1 MMTSSLKVIQNGST
15 GVPSRLFSIK
25 SEPSLSAFKN
35 LCSRKATQQEY
46 PLSTEIA
53 SNVPIYN
60 ISRLDINE
68 NLLVQ
73 LQSEWHHILLSGP
86 GVLVLKNMYPDKRLI
101 ENVNH
106 VYQGIIGSEKQESR
120 KGDHFASSSAN
131 DRIWNSFSKHCLSE
145 NGVSS
150 FIQYYSNPWLALIC
164 EAWLGPG
171 FRITSQV
178 NVVKPGG
185 AAQVSHRDYHLGFQT
200 AEACEKFPIATQ
212 IASQLLTL
220 QGAVA
225 HSDMPVESGP
235 TRLLPFS
242 QRFDEGYM
250 AYRLPQFT
258 EYFLENYVSLP
269 LSIGDGLFFNPALF
283 HAAGE
288 NITKN
293 MQRTANLL
301 QVSSAFAKPMET
313 IDTYPLIER
322 CWIPL
327 QEKFRKERNS
337 LEVRAFVAAVAEG
350 YPFPTN
356 LDRRPPAP
364 GGMAPESEQQLLIRA
379 LKEDWDLQLV
389 LDALQDMKQSLKA

>member
-1 MMTSSLKVIQNGST
+1 MLNTTRNGSA
-15 GVPSRLFSIK
+15 GIFPRLFSIQ
-25 SEPSLSAFKN
+25 SEPSLPAFKK
-35 LCSRKATQQEY
+35 LCSQTAAQQDY
-46 PLSTEIA
+46 PLSAEIS

-60 ISRLDINE
+60 LSRLDIKDE
-68 NLLVQ
+68 GLLAH
-73 LQSEWHHILLSGP
+73 LQAEWHHILLSGP

-101 ENVNH
+101 NKVND
-106 VYQGIIGSEKQESR
+106 VYKEIIDSEKQESR

-145 NGVSS
+145 PELKPLS
-150 FIQYYSNPWLALIC
+150 FVEYYSNPWLALIC

-171 FRITSQV
+171 YRITSQV

-200 AEACEKFPIATQ
+200 AEACEKFPIAMQ

-225 HSDMPVESGP
+225 HSDMPIESGP

-250 AYRLPQFT
+250 AYRLPHFT

-269 LSIGDGLFFNPALF
+269 LSVGDGLFFNPALF

-288 NITKN
+288 NVTKDV
-293 MQRTANLL
+293 QRIANLL
-301 QVSSAFAKPMET
+301 QISSAFAKPMET

-322 CWIPL
+322 CWDL
-327 QEKFRKERNS
+327 LREKFLREGKS
-337 LEVRAFVAAVAEG
+337 QGVRAFVAAVAEG

-364 GGMAPESEQQLLIRA
+364 GGMAPESEQQLLMRG
-379 LKEDWDLQLV
+379 LEEDWNLKLV
-389 LDALQDMKQSLKA
+389 LGTLQEMKQSSKA

>member
-1 MMTSSLKVIQNGST
+1 MATHSSSNI
-15 GVPSRLFSIK
+15 PSRVFSIQ
-25 SEPSLSAFKN
+25 SEPSLSAFKK
-35 LCSRKATQQEY
+35 LCSQESFQQEY
-46 PLSTEIA
+46 PLSSEVL

-60 ISRLDINE
+60 LAQLDTGDKGLHARL
-68 NLLVQ
+68 Q
-73 LQSEWHHILLSGP
+73 AEWHHILLAGP
-86 GVLVLKNMYPDKRLI
+86 GVVVLKNMYPDKQLI
-101 ENVNH
+101 EKVNS
-106 VYQGIIGSEKQESR
+106 VYSGIIESEKQAAR
-120 KGDHFASSSAN
+120 KGDHFASSSVN

-145 NGVSS
+145 PES
-150 FIQYYSNPWLALIC
+150 FVEYYSNPWLSLMC

-171 FRITSQV
+171 YRITSQV

-200 AEACEKFPIATQ
+200 AEACEKFPIAIQ

-220 QGAVA
+220 QGAVV

-258 EYFLENYVSLP
+258 AYFLENYVSLP
-269 LSIGDGLFFNPALF
+269 LSTGDGLFFNPALF

-288 NITKN
+288 NVTEDV
-293 MQRTANLL
+293 QRTANLL
-301 QVSSAFAKPMET
+301 QVSSAFGKPMES
-313 IDTYPLIER
+313 IDALPLIEKTWGLLKGR
-322 CWIPL
+322 FAR
-327 QEKFRKERNS
+327 EGESAGVK
-337 LEVRAFVAAVAEG
+337 AYVAAVAEG

-364 GGMAPESEQQLLIRA
+364 GGMAPESDQELLMRG
-379 LKEDWDLQLV
+379 LKEGWDLRLV
-389 LDALQDMKQSLKA
+389 LDSLQEMKQNSKA

>member
-1 MMTSSLKVIQNGST
+1 MATPVLKATPRGSSRI
-15 GVPSRLFSIK
+15 PSRIFSIQ
-25 SEPSLSAFKN
+25 SEPPLSAFKK
-35 LCSRKATQQEY
+35 LCSQTVTREDY
-46 PLSTEIA
+46 PLSSEV
-53 SNVPIYN
+53 SLNVPIYN
-60 ISRLDINE
+60 LSRVDTNDEELHAH
-68 NLLVQ
+68 
-73 LQSEWHHILLSGP
+73 LQAEWHHILLSGP
-86 GVLVLKNMYPDKRLI
+86 GVFPLKNMYPDKQLI
-101 ENVNH
+101 EEVNV
-106 VYQGIIGSEKQESR
+106 VYRGIIDSEKQESR

-131 DRIWNSFSKHCLSE
+131 DRIWNSFSKHCLSDPL
-145 NGVSS
+145 S
-150 FIQYYSNPWLALIC
+150 FVEYYSNPWLALVC
-164 EAWLGPG
+164 EAWLGPAYH
-171 FRITSQV
+171 ITSQV

-212 IASQLLTL
+212 IASQFLTL

-258 EYFLENYVSLP
+258 EYFLENYISLP

-288 NITKN
+288 NVTKDI
-293 MQRTANLL
+293 QRTANLL
-301 QVSSAFAKPMET
+301 QVSSAFAKPMES
-313 IDTYPLIER
+313 IDSHPLIEKT
-322 CWIPL
+322 WEI
-327 QEKFRKERNS
+327 
-337 LEVRAFVAAVAEG
+337 LEGRFVREGESAGVRVYLAAVAEG

-364 GGMAPESEQQLLIRA
+364 SGMAPESEQELLMRG
-379 LKEDWDLQLV
+379 LREGWDLSLV
-389 LDALQDMKQSLKA
+389 LEALQEMKQNSKA

>member
-1 MMTSSLKVIQNGST
+1 MPKTTPNGSA
-15 GVPSRLFSIK
+15 GIPSRLFSIQ
-25 SEPSLSAFKN
+25 SEPSLSAFRKI
-35 LCSRKATQQEY
+35 CSRTATKQEY
-46 PLSTEIA
+46 PLAAEIL

-60 ISRLDINE
+60 LSRLDINDE
-68 NLLVQ
+68 EVLAL
-73 LQSEWHHILLSGP
+73 LQSEWHHLLLSGP
-86 GVLVLKNMYPDKRLI
+86 GALVLKNMYPDKQLI
-101 ENVNH
+101 EKVNR
-106 VYQGIIGSEKQESR
+106 VYQGIIESEKQNSR

-145 NGVSS
+145 PEPLS
-150 FIQYYSNPWLALIC
+150 FVEYYSNPWLALIC

-171 FRITSQV
+171 YRITSQV

-250 AYRLPQFT
+250 AYRLPHFT

-288 NITKN
+288 NITKDI
-293 MQRTANLL
+293 QRTANLL

-313 IDTYPLIER
+313 IDTYPLIEK
-322 CWIPL
+322 CWDL
-327 QEKFRKERNS
+327 LRDKFRRDGES
-337 LEVRAFVAAVAEG
+337 VEVRAFVAAVAEG

-364 GGMAPESEQQLLIRA
+364 GGMAPESEQQLLMRGV
-379 LKEDWDLQLV
+379 KGDWDLKIM
-389 LDALQDMKQSLKA
+389 LDALEEMKQSSKA